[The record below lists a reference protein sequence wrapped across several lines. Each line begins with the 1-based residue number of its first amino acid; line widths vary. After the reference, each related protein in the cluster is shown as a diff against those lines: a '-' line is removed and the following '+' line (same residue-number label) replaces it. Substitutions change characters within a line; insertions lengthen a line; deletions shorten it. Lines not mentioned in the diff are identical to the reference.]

1 MTATIDVPALVSR
14 LCSQPREK
22 EWFEFK
28 SSNAQPEKLGQNI
41 SAIANSTVIA
51 EKPYGYIIWEIHDD
65 DHRVIGTRFNPD
77 AKKVNKDDLNHWLSH
92 RLKPSVDFR
101 FLKDQ
106 VDGKPVVVL
115 VIPAADHLPVRFDNE
130 SYIRVGSHTR
140 RLNDFPDKEKL
151 LWRLLDTRIFEKEIA
166 IESIDGSRVL
176 HYLDYKS
183 YFALAKT
190 PVPPN
195 MSGQLLAL
203 QSEDLIQQRDDGA
216 WDILNLGCLAFA
228 QSLGDANSL
237 RRKPIRIVRYS
248 GPGRWSPSI
257 EEELT
262 AGYASG
268 FYKIIDCVNRLA
280 PIDERFDGGIRKQ
293 EPRFPLAPI
302 RELIAN
308 ALIHQDLTVRGAGPL
323 VEIFE
328 DRIEVLNPG
337 VPLIDSKFFVTAPP
351 KSRNEALSRLLRR
364 FGICEERGIGWDKIV
379 HQVELHHLPAPR
391 IEVISDSTRITLY
404 GPRPLATMS
413 PADRIE
419 AIYQHACLQ
428 YVKGAHVT
436 NSTVRKRFGLDHKN
450 TSKASRFLAEA
461 LDARAISPVNP
472 NAGRKFMKYL
482 PYWVQDDRI
491 RNGM

>member
-1 MTATIDVPALVSR
+1 MTANIDVPSLVR
-14 LCSQPREK
+14 QLCSLPQEK

-28 SSNAQPEKLGQNI
+28 SSDAQPEKLGQNI
-41 SAIANSTVIA
+41 SAIANSNVIA
-51 EKPYGYIIWEIHDD
+51 EKSNGYIIWGIQDD
-65 DHRVIGTRFNPD
+65 DHRVIGTKFNPD
-77 AKKVNKDDLNHWLSH
+77 STKVKKDDLNHWLSH

-115 VIPAADHLPVRFDNE
+115 VIPAADHLPIRFDHE

-151 LWRLLDTRIFEKEIA
+151 LWRLLDTRIFETEIA
-166 IESIDGSRVL
+166 IESVNGQGVL
-176 HYLDYKS
+176 RYLDYES
-183 YFALAKT
+183 YFDLSRT
-190 PVPPN
+190 PIPPSE
-195 MSGQLLAL
+195 SGQLQAL
-203 QSEDLIQQRDDGA
+203 QREGFIHQRDDGA
-216 WDILNLGCLAFA
+216 WNILNLGCLAFA
-228 QSLGDANSL
+228 KNLGDANSL
-237 RRKPIRIVRYS
+237 RRKPIRIVRYA
-248 GPGRWSPSI
+248 GPGRWSPGV

-262 AGYASG
+262 MGYASG
-268 FYKIIDCVNRLA
+268 FSEIMDCVDRLA
-280 PIDERFDGGIRKQ
+280 PINERFNGGIRKQ
-293 EPRFPLAPI
+293 EPLFPQAPV

-337 VPLIDSKFFVTAPP
+337 VPLIDSKFFVTDPP
-351 KSRNEALSRLLRR
+351 RSRNEELSRLLRR

-379 HQVELHHLPAPR
+379 HEVELHHLPAPR
-391 IEVISDSTRITLY
+391 IEVISDSTRVTLY

-419 AIYQHACLQ
+419 AIYQHACLL
-428 YVKGAHVT
+428 YVRGAHVT

-461 LDARAISPVNP
+461 LNARAIAPVDP
-472 NAGRKFMKYL
+472 TAGRKFMKYL
-482 PYWVQDDRI
+482 PYWVQDSGI
-491 RNGM
+491 RSGM